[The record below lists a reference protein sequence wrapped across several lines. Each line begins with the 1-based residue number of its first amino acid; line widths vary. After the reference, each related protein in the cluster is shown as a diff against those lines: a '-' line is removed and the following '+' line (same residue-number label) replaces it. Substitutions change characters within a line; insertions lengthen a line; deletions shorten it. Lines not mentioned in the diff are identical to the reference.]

1 MLLLSPTFFAPI
13 ILLACTIATVA
24 SVFYFILRKPNVK
37 KIAQFFLIVMMD
49 AFYIITVAPA
59 FFKLSRTVDGD
70 VSPFHGNYIPFKTI
84 TEYIMTGNKVQIF
97 GNILITVP
105 ILFLIALSFRKL
117 TFKKSFL
124 ISLIV
129 TLSIEPIQLIINLVL
144 NSSAN
149 IIDIDDLIL
158 NLIGC
163 MMGALLAKFILSF
176 DGKGKKSDREAE
188 IRAEMETK

>member
-1 MLLLSPTFFAPI
+1 
-13 ILLACTIATVA
+13 
-24 SVFYFILRKPNVK
+24 
-37 KIAQFFLIVMMD
+37 
-49 AFYIITVAPA
+49 
-59 FFKLSRTVDGD
+59 
-70 VSPFHGNYIPFKTI
+70 
-84 TEYIMTGNKVQIF
+84 MTGDKVQIF

-117 TFKKSFL
+117 TFKKTFL

-144 NSSAN
+144 NLSAN

-176 DGKGKKSDREAE
+176 DGKEKCSFGTNS
-188 IRAEMETK
+188 